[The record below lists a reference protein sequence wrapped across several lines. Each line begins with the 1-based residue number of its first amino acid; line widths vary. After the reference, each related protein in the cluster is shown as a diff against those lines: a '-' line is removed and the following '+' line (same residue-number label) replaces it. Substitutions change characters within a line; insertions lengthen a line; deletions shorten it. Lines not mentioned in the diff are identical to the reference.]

1 MTSKY
6 FKYDY
11 NFDDVIKNDPSKM
24 AIDNY
29 WYLHTSPSTEQW
41 CWNTN
46 VFTDEQIENI
56 IVLGKRLG
64 TKRAETGGEGENC
77 LHVRR
82 SFVSWIAPNSE
93 TSWIFQILT
102 SVAMSNNQQYWNFD
116 LEKIEKLQFT
126 HYLSTESG
134 TYHAH
139 TDPLN
144 WTMPHNRKLS
154 MSLQLSDPKDYEGGE
169 LKLHTSANPT
179 IISKQKG
186 MMVFFPSHTLH
197 EVTPVTKGERYSLV
211 AWFHGPNMR

>member
-1 MTSKY
+1 MISNY
-6 FKYDY
+6 FNYNY
-11 NFDDVIKNDPSKM
+11 NFEDIIKNDPSKM

-29 WYLHTSPSTEQW
+29 WYLHSSPSTTQW
-41 CWNTN
+41 CWNSDI
-46 VFTDEQIENI
+46 FTDKQIENI

-64 TKRAETGGEGENC
+64 VKRSETGGEGENC

-82 SFVSWIAPNSE
+82 SFTSWIAPNPE
-93 TSWIFQILT
+93 TSWIFKTLT
-102 SVAMSNNQQYWNFD
+102 DVALANNQKYWNFD

-126 HYLSTESG
+126 QYLSEENG

-139 TDPLN
+139 IDPMD
-144 WTMPHNRKLS
+144 WSMPHNRKLS

-169 LKLHTSANPT
+169 LKLHTSVNPT

-186 MMVFFPSHTLH
+186 MMVFFPSYTLH